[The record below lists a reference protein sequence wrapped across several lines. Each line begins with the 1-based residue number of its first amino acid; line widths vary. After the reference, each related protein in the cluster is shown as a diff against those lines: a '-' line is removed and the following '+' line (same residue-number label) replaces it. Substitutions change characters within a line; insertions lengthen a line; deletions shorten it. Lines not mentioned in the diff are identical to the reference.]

1 MNMDINL
8 FTYIRNTDYA
18 MSAKFS
24 LANIQY
30 DEKDA
35 FAIVHFYL
43 HAPTEKG
50 TALVSRSLL
59 IRFNRVGDIVN
70 NIASRECISDSPV
83 YRKIVDKHA
92 EFQEAEKDLRVALC
106 RIISLQVCKYFL
118 GS

>member
-1 MNMDINL
+1 MDINL
-8 FTYIRNTDYA
+8 FTSIRNTDYA

-50 TALVSRSLL
+50 TELVSRSLL

-92 EFQEAEKDLRVALC
+92 EFREAEKDLRVALC

-118 GS
+118 GI